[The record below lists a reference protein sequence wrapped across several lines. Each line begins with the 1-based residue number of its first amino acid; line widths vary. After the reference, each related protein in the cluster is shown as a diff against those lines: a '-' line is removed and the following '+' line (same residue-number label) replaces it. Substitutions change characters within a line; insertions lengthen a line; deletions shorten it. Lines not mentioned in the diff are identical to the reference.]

1 MKSIESIW
9 NEDDRKYLTYLSQKN
24 LIQKDLINLK
34 YLINDLKLNDKR
46 VNDQNINDYIKIIEK
61 NLNKENKEAS
71 LDYLEMFKT
80 QVDDLIELISEDN
93 VIQNK
98 NKFLKDIQNDIE
110 KCTQLQIQN
119 QGEKAT
125 QLINLIDQMKP
136 KIKFMVKNNDLLK
149 LMKEY
154 KTKRDNF
161 LK

>member
-1 MKSIESIW
+1 
-9 NEDDRKYLTYLSQKN
+9 
-24 LIQKDLINLK
+24 
-34 YLINDLKLNDKR
+34 
-46 VNDQNINDYIKIIEK
+46 
-61 NLNKENKEAS
+61 
-71 LDYLEMFKT
+71 MFKT
-80 QVDDLIELISEDN
+80 QVDDLIDLISEDN

-149 LMKEY
+149 LMK
-154 KTKRDNF
+154 
-161 LK
+161 